1 MFPVWGYPSYVLSRC
16 FSTSLIVENDQVLHD
31 GYLRTGVPGW
41 GNAYEYAAVSQTDPQ
56 SIMNFLR
63 TRAEE
68 QVS

>member
-1 MFPVWGYPSYVLSRC
+1 MSIQRVTVP
-16 FSTSLIVENDQVLHD
+16 QVLHD

-41 GNAYEYAAVSQTDPQ
+41 GTAYEYAAVSQTDPQ

-68 QVS
+68 QVLGYGESGYLARR